1 MVVVHMDVV
10 EQLVVHVDF
19 SVGPIHLQQ
28 RPNYEDD
35 RRTLDQ
41 VDSLADLNSHE
52 LVYHTVQLIFRNR
65 VAGVHDDQVV
75 PRWPNIVPKDYFD
88 NPKNK
93 LITCRWSHD
102 ILGQSC
108 QQFLLGQKHPVHTKV
123 FYCHDPYYQH
133 DVDHFGFLWG
143 VNQIVIL

>member
-10 EQLVVHVDF
+10 EQLVVHADF

-35 RRTLDQ
+35 RGTLDQ
-41 VDSLADLNSHE
+41 VDSHANSNFHE
-52 LVYHTVQLIFRNR
+52 LVYRTVQLIFRNR
-65 VAGVHDDQVV
+65 VAGVHDDQDD

-93 LITCRWSHD
+93 
-102 ILGQSC
+102 
-108 QQFLLGQKHPVHTKV
+108 
-123 FYCHDPYYQH
+123 
-133 DVDHFGFLWG
+133 
-143 VNQIVIL
+143 

>member
-1 MVVVHMDVV
+1 MVVGHMDVD

-41 VDSLADLNSHE
+41 VDSHADLNSHE

-65 VAGVHDDQVV
+65 VAGVRDDQVD

-88 NPKNK
+88 NPKN
-93 LITCRWSHD
+93 IF
-102 ILGQSC
+102 ISC
-108 QQFLLGQKHPVHTKV
+108 K
-123 FYCHDPYYQH
+123 
-133 DVDHFGFLWG
+133 
-143 VNQIVIL
+143 